1 MKRKGLSCSI
11 ILYKSTTLIDGSHP
25 IVLRVTKNRIRKF
38 ISLGISS
45 KPEKWSKEFSLLKKD
60 KRINPDYEVQNN
72 FITTQLLKAKDII
85 NDFDKQ
91 KKDWTLNQFEEAFF
105 NYSKKGKVKPFFEKL
120 INDLRVTG
128 HSGNANCYER
138 TMNILEIFDKKFS
151 NRIFSEID
159 IKYVRAFDTF
169 LQTPRKTT
177 YTSKKGNKRTVERN
191 GCSGNTRKFYFKA
204 LRAVLNKA
212 IEAKEASS
220 STYPFGKGG
229 FEISKLGEETD
240 KRYLPSED
248 LQKIKTKTS
257 EKSNIEF
264 SRLIFLFSY
273 FCYGMSHIDMALLK
287 KENIKRFEN
296 GTYIVYKRNK
306 TSSAKNSKT
315 IKIKLSDE
323 LADIIQKLTQIKNP
337 MEDYLLPIISTQDL
351 EGDKLY
357 NHIKNRLKTINKNLK
372 ALSQELGIDNINL
385 TSYVS
390 RHTMAMTLQN
400 NNVPR
405 EVISQI
411 LDHKDMKTTNTYLD
425 SFSSNVIDEA
435 VKVL

>member
-72 FITTQLLKAKDII
+72 FITTQLLRAKDII

-287 KENIKRFEN
+287 KENTKRFEN

-337 MEDYLLPIISTQDL
+337 IEDYLLPIISTQDL

>member
-220 STYPFGKGG
+220 SIYPFGKGG

-296 GTYIVYKRNK
+296 GTYIVSIVR
-306 TSSAKNSKT
+306 
-315 IKIKLSDE
+315 
-323 LADIIQKLTQIKNP
+323 
-337 MEDYLLPIISTQDL
+337 
-351 EGDKLY
+351 
-357 NHIKNRLKTINKNLK
+357 
-372 ALSQELGIDNINL
+372 
-385 TSYVS
+385 
-390 RHTMAMTLQN
+390 
-400 NNVPR
+400 
-405 EVISQI
+405 
-411 LDHKDMKTTNTYLD
+411 
-425 SFSSNVIDEA
+425 
-435 VKVL
+435 

>member
-337 MEDYLLPIISTQDL
+337 IEDYLLPIISTQDL

>member
-72 FITTQLLKAKDII
+72 FITTQLLRAKDII

-287 KENIKRFEN
+287 KENTKRFEN
-296 GTYIVYKRNK
+296 GTYFVHKRNK

-337 MEDYLLPIISTQDL
+337 IEDYLLPIISTQDL

>member
-1 MKRKGLSCSI
+1 
-11 ILYKSTTLIDGSHP
+11 
-25 IVLRVTKNRIRKF
+25 
-38 ISLGISS
+38 
-45 KPEKWSKEFSLLKKD
+45 
-60 KRINPDYEVQNN
+60 
-72 FITTQLLKAKDII
+72 
-85 NDFDKQ
+85 
-91 KKDWTLNQFEEAFF
+91 
-105 NYSKKGKVKPFFEKL
+105 
-120 INDLRVTG
+120 
-128 HSGNANCYER
+128 
-138 TMNILEIFDKKFS
+138 
-151 NRIFSEID
+151 
-159 IKYVRAFDTF
+159 
-169 LQTPRKTT
+169 
-177 YTSKKGNKRTVERN
+177 
-191 GCSGNTRKFYFKA
+191 
-204 LRAVLNKA
+204 
-212 IEAKEASS
+212 
-220 STYPFGKGG
+220 
-229 FEISKLGEETD
+229 
-240 KRYLPSED
+240 
-248 LQKIKTKTS
+248 
-257 EKSNIEF
+257 
-264 SRLIFLFSY
+264 
-273 FCYGMSHIDMALLK
+273 MALLK
-287 KENIKRFEN
+287 KENTKRFEN

-337 MEDYLLPIISTQDL
+337 IEDYLLPIISTQDL